1 MRPRKLSYD
10 PVALLRLAFEQ
21 QQMMLSA
28 WQTIW
33 WRTAMA
39 MAGTMTQREFTAM
52 WREKP
57 VAFSEAARR
66 STSAAMR
73 GKSPEEIARQ
83 ALRPLAAKSKS
94 NARRLARKK
103 RG

>member
-1 MRPRKLSYD
+1 MSSRKSVFD
-10 PVALLRLAFEQ
+10 PVALMRLAFEQ

-28 WQTIW
+28 WQIIW

-39 MAGTMTQREFTAM
+39 MAGTMTQREFIAM
-52 WREKP
+52 WHEKP
-57 VAFSEAARR
+57 VAFAEAARR
-66 STSAAMR
+66 SASAAVR
-73 GKSPEEIARQ
+73 GRPPEDVTRQ
-83 ALRPLAAKSKS
+83 VLRPLAAKSKS